1 MSSAAAVD
9 ADQENFMDVG
19 SHLHHAAVPGTMD
32 LQKAQNSPTNTLHI
46 MEYLAA
52 NVDLA
57 KDLIA
62 RCSAVAQRLM
72 DDDLLGITEDLDN
85 VIKNISNELNRIPVS
100 TFASSRFAEP
110 AVSGHLQVVRDRHD
124 LYDQRSCDGYSEGD
138 MSMVVAM
145 ERPRRRTLHN
155 SDMPRLVDFLQGMY
169 QESHEFGGQSFSSL
183 PEVAEY
189 VEPLYDSFFCPLTN
203 KVMVDPV
210 TTESGVTY
218 DRRAIE
224 DYFDKFTD
232 GSEPV
237 ICPVT
242 KMAMQSKTLRSNVPL
257 KSTIAEWITR
267 NEATRVRIART
278 ALSMATTEAMVLEA
292 IHELKVLA
300 RLRRKNRDQMHKIGI
315 TKFLARLLDHKDGLI
330 RCDSLDLLSL
340 LVEDDAGKEII
351 AKTRA
356 VSRTIKLLSSSS
368 TDERHAAISFL
379 VELSKS
385 ELLLENIGS
394 TAGSI
399 LILTTMKFNSSDDP
413 VAAEKAGEVLKNLEK
428 CPKNI
433 KYMAE
438 SGYLDPLQRHL
449 VEGSEDVQMEMVSY
463 LGELIQKQE
472 MTINIAGSA
481 SEILIK
487 MVRRG
492 NNAICK
498 AALDVLVQISSH
510 HPNGKTL
517 VDAGAVPVMVEE
529 LFIRKI
535 DDEPMGS
542 KTEAAAVLANIVESG
557 LDPEAIVVNKEGHV
571 ITSKYSVYNFAHML
585 KCSMP
590 DTLNLSIVRV
600 LLALTTLP
608 KPLATVVS
616 VMKEQDSS
624 QTVIELMGSLS
635 ESLGIAATRLLI
647 ALSPQMGHTI
657 AEKLCKAPGQP
668 AMDHNLTSVLTD
680 LLVRSVGSDEV
691 QRLAAVGLE
700 NLSSQSPNLSQPPT
714 EERRPKKKNILR
726 RLREAHAGR
735 VHDNRRPPAHSRVC
749 PVHRGVCSPST
760 TFCLVE
766 AGAVEGL
773 LCVLESNENG
783 RVVEAAL
790 GALCALMDDA
800 VDVTSGVAVL
810 AEHDAARHV
819 LRALRQHRDGPG
831 CGTVARRCFWAVER
845 FLAHGGERCVREV
858 TSDRALPSLLVSA
871 FHKGDAA
878 TKQAAESVLRCL
890 HRMPDYSATYES
902 VEL

>member
-1 MSSAAAVD
+1 LPSVQRSEAQARKASLAESVLAAISELMSSAAAVD

-203 KVMVDPV
+203 KVMIDPV

-330 RCDSLDLLSL
+330 RCDSLDLLCL
-340 LVEDDAGKEII
+340 LVEDDAGKVCL
-351 AKTRA
+351 RY
-356 VSRTIKLLSSSS
+356 
-368 TDERHAAISFL
+368 
-379 VELSKS
+379 
-385 ELLLENIGS
+385 
-394 TAGSI
+394 
-399 LILTTMKFNSSDDP
+399 FN
-413 VAAEKAGEVLKNLEK
+413 
-428 CPKNI
+428 
-433 KYMAE
+433 
-438 SGYLDPLQRHL
+438 
-449 VEGSEDVQMEMVSY
+449 
-463 LGELIQKQE
+463 
-472 MTINIAGSA
+472 
-481 SEILIK
+481 
-487 MVRRG
+487 
-492 NNAICK
+492 
-498 AALDVLVQISSH
+498 
-510 HPNGKTL
+510 
-517 VDAGAVPVMVEE
+517 
-529 LFIRKI
+529 
-535 DDEPMGS
+535 
-542 KTEAAAVLANIVESG
+542 
-557 LDPEAIVVNKEGHV
+557 
-571 ITSKYSVYNFAHML
+571 
-585 KCSMP
+585 
-590 DTLNLSIVRV
+590 
-600 LLALTTLP
+600 
-608 KPLATVVS
+608 
-616 VMKEQDSS
+616 
-624 QTVIELMGSLS
+624 
-635 ESLGIAATRLLI
+635 
-647 ALSPQMGHTI
+647 
-657 AEKLCKAPGQP
+657 LC
-668 AMDHNLTSVLTD
+668 
-680 LLVRSVGSDEV
+680 
-691 QRLAAVGLE
+691 
-700 NLSSQSPNLSQPPT
+700 
-714 EERRPKKKNILR
+714 I
-726 RLREAHAGR
+726 
-735 VHDNRRPPAHSRVC
+735 
-749 PVHRGVCSPST
+749 
-760 TFCLVE
+760 F
-766 AGAVEGL
+766 
-773 LCVLESNENG
+773 
-783 RVVEAAL
+783 
-790 GALCALMDDA
+790 
-800 VDVTSGVAVL
+800 
-810 AEHDAARHV
+810 
-819 LRALRQHRDGPG
+819 
-831 CGTVARRCFWAVER
+831 
-845 FLAHGGERCVREV
+845 
-858 TSDRALPSLLVSA
+858 
-871 FHKGDAA
+871 
-878 TKQAAESVLRCL
+878 
-890 HRMPDYSATYES
+890 
-902 VEL
+902 

>member
-1 MSSAAAVD
+1 MPSVQRSEAQARKASLAESVLAAISELMSSAAAVD

-19 SHLHHAAVPGTMD
+19 SHVHHAAVPGTMD

-203 KVMVDPV
+203 KVMIDPV

-340 LVEDDAGKEII
+340 LVEDDAGKVCQMFQPLPSFDLFLNPCESLCYCCTETD
-351 AKTRA
+351 AKLPF
-356 VSRTIKLLSSSS
+356 KLL
-368 TDERHAAISFL
+368 I
-379 VELSKS
+379 
-385 ELLLENIGS
+385 
-394 TAGSI
+394 
-399 LILTTMKFNSSDDP
+399 
-413 VAAEKAGEVLKNLEK
+413 
-428 CPKNI
+428 
-433 KYMAE
+433 
-438 SGYLDPLQRHL
+438 
-449 VEGSEDVQMEMVSY
+449 
-463 LGELIQKQE
+463 
-472 MTINIAGSA
+472 
-481 SEILIK
+481 
-487 MVRRG
+487 
-492 NNAICK
+492 
-498 AALDVLVQISSH
+498 
-510 HPNGKTL
+510 
-517 VDAGAVPVMVEE
+517 
-529 LFIRKI
+529 
-535 DDEPMGS
+535 
-542 KTEAAAVLANIVESG
+542 
-557 LDPEAIVVNKEGHV
+557 
-571 ITSKYSVYNFAHML
+571 
-585 KCSMP
+585 
-590 DTLNLSIVRV
+590 
-600 LLALTTLP
+600 
-608 KPLATVVS
+608 
-616 VMKEQDSS
+616 
-624 QTVIELMGSLS
+624 
-635 ESLGIAATRLLI
+635 
-647 ALSPQMGHTI
+647 
-657 AEKLCKAPGQP
+657 
-668 AMDHNLTSVLTD
+668 
-680 LLVRSVGSDEV
+680 
-691 QRLAAVGLE
+691 
-700 NLSSQSPNLSQPPT
+700 
-714 EERRPKKKNILR
+714 
-726 RLREAHAGR
+726 
-735 VHDNRRPPAHSRVC
+735 
-749 PVHRGVCSPST
+749 
-760 TFCLVE
+760 
-766 AGAVEGL
+766 
-773 LCVLESNENG
+773 
-783 RVVEAAL
+783 
-790 GALCALMDDA
+790 
-800 VDVTSGVAVL
+800 
-810 AEHDAARHV
+810 
-819 LRALRQHRDGPG
+819 
-831 CGTVARRCFWAVER
+831 
-845 FLAHGGERCVREV
+845 
-858 TSDRALPSLLVSA
+858 
-871 FHKGDAA
+871 
-878 TKQAAESVLRCL
+878 
-890 HRMPDYSATYES
+890 
-902 VEL
+902 